1 MKVLLFGALFLSTAS
16 FAQTLNLASLKTLMT
31 QKKALL
37 ENVYPGMSKK
47 LTTVL
52 KYETELGPCEVTET
66 ALQTV
71 LRLEGEKIIVYS
83 KETYKPAGTAACAG
97 FESQSADVLFYE
109 DKPSLTQELADL
121 DETAPAIK
129 TIVRSGDIVTLNLSS
144 QGDLVTVK
152 YDFSKPI
159 FKNTLLIQDKDSTMT
174 GSDLADVDIYSIDL
188 RDVLFCDSA
197 DSDQCSQGDWSDVLY

>member
-1 MKVLLFGALFLSTAS
+1 MKVLLIGAFFLSSTS
-16 FAQTLNLASLKTLMT
+16 FAQTMNIASLKTLMT

-37 ENVYPGMSKK
+37 ENIYPGMSKK

-52 KYETELGPCEVTET
+52 KYETELGACDVTET

-71 LRLEGEKIIVYS
+71 VRLEGDKIIVYS
-83 KETYKPAGTAACAG
+83 KETYNPAETPACAG
-97 FESQSADVLFYE
+97 FESQTADVLFYE
-109 DKPSLTQELADL
+109 DKPSLAQELADL
-121 DETAPAIK
+121 DETASAIK

-152 YDFSKPI
+152 YGFSKPI